1 MKYLLLNRFARPFR
15 AQKRLEE
22 LLYSDRFFK
31 DDFAVVLQPFL
42 KHADPPRLPVLLH
55 PSSKHTHTRIKATLI
70 FPCRSV

>member
-1 MKYLLLNRFARPFR
+1 MKNPSSNRFSRPFR

-42 KHADPPRLPVLLH
+42 KHADPPRLPVRLR
-55 PSSKHTHTRIKATLI
+55 PSRKHTRIRAALI
-70 FPCRSV
+70 LTRSV

>member
-1 MKYLLLNRFARPFR
+1 MTETVPGNKHPRSNRFSRHFC

-42 KHADPPRLPVLLH
+42 KHADPPRLPVRLH
-55 PSSKHTHTRIKATLI
+55 RSRNTHTHT
-70 FPCRSV
+70 S